1 MVYDSRAGLV
11 LVLLIGLAT
20 LSGLCA
26 AQSDESL
33 TPQKVQTQLDA
44 LNQEIES
51 YKVLL
56 EKTRSEH
63 TQIES
68 ELQKNEEEMGTLI
81 QKIRQI
87 EEQLAEGQDKVTRLE
102 SDRDELQGRKREQQD
117 QIKAQIRAAYSIGNQ
132 QQLKVLLNQE
142 DPAEISRMLTYLD
155 YFNKARATYVNR
167 YNDILESLKRVESNI
182 VRQSAQLTS
191 DRDELEKQHRQLSI
205 TREKREIALAFVK
218 QTMQNKGDQLKKL
231 IVDREGLESILEKI
245 KEELRDLPAIQ
256 DLTPFSDQQ
265 GKMLYPVA
273 GRIINKFG
281 SSRND
286 GKLRWQGVFI
296 SATEGEPIH
305 AIHHGRVVFS
315 DWLRGFGLLLI
326 INHGDGYM
334 SLYGHNQSLYRQ
346 TGDWVATNEII
357 STAGVSG
364 GQEKAGLYFE
374 IRKSGKPKNPTS
386 WCTARA

>member
-1 MVYDSRAGLV
+1 MVNQTKAGF
-11 LVLLIGLAT
+11 LLALMLCLGSCPGLA
-20 LSGLCA
+20 L
-26 AQSDESL
+26 AQSDEGL
-33 TPQKVQTQLDA
+33 NPEKVQTQLDA
-44 LNQEIES
+44 LNQEIEN
-51 YKVLL
+51 YKTLL

-63 TQIES
+63 TKIES

-87 EEQLAEGQDKVTRLE
+87 EGQLKEGKEKISQLE
-102 SDRDELQGRKREQQD
+102 SDRNELQGHKKEQQEY
-117 QIKAQIRAAYSIGNQ
+117 IKSQIRAAYAIGNQ

-155 YFNKARATYVNR
+155 YFNRARATYVSR
-167 YNDILESLKRVESNI
+167 YNDILESLERVEANI
-182 VRQSAQLTS
+182 VQQSAKLSS
-191 DRDELEKQHRQLSI
+191 DRDELEKQHQQISI
-205 TREKREIALAFVK
+205 TREKREISLAFLK
-218 QTMQNKGDQLKKL
+218 QTMLSKADELNKL
-231 IVDREGLESILEKI
+231 VADREGLESILEKI
-245 KEELRDLPAIQ
+245 KKELRDLPPIQ
-256 DLTPFSDQQ
+256 DLTPFANQQ
-265 GKMLYPVA
+265 GKMLFPVA
-273 GRIINKFG
+273 GQIVNRFG

-296 SATEGEPIH
+296 SAAEGQPIH
-305 AIHHGRVVFS
+305 AVHHGRVVFS

-346 TGDWVATNEII
+346 TGDWVATNEVIA
-357 STAGVSG
+357 TAGVSG
-364 GQEKAGLYFE
+364 GQERAGLYFE